1 MTTGIIMLI
10 IFLIMALLM
19 YLEKISTIL
28 VLPLM
33 AFLFAVVAITS
44 NLITG
49 GVPHPEPD
57 KTYTILQDIYLIF
70 LQYWN
75 TITNIFSEGAVK
87 LSKVII
93 TTIFG
98 GMLAIYIKNL
108 KIAEKMIYWTA
119 EFAGD
124 KPFIIGISLFV
135 VTMILFSSVGGLG
148 AVIMIGTIILPILGS
163 VGIAPIA
170 GAGIFLFGICAGG
183 TINPG
188 NMQLYIETFK
198 IPQDEVI
205 RFAKFVLLIY
215 IGCAF
220 LWMLFTVRRSS
231 VSNFWAEKL
240 PKPKTELSPLSF
252 TAPVFP
258 VVLVFF
264 FKVEPISAFI
274 ISLIY
279 TFAVSIKRST
289 VRLFCKSLI
298 EGAQAVMP
306 ASILMI
312 GIGILLQ
319 SVLNENVNMH
329 LKPILNSIVPNNAL
343 TYIIGFSLAA
353 PLALYRGP
361 LNVWGLGFGFGT
373 LITATGILPPAAVMG
388 MLISVG
394 MVQGVCDPTNTHN
407 VWIASYQ
414 GITPNYIL
422 RRMIPFVWIA
432 AAVLIVISAA
442 LYMGK

>member
-1 MTTGIIMLI
+1 MTTGIIMIL
-10 IFLIMALLM
+10 IFLFMALMM

-44 NLITG
+44 NLFNNGIPETPADVNSIKFVIT
-49 GVPHPEPD
+49 
-57 KTYTILQDIYLIF
+57 YIF
-70 LQYWN
+70 GEYW
-75 TITNIFSEGAVK
+75 TTVTKIFAEGSVR
-87 LSKVII
+87 LGSVII

-124 KPFIIGISLFV
+124 KPFVIGLSLFI
-135 VTMILFSSVGGLG
+135 VTAILFSSVGGLG
-148 AVIMIGTIILPILGS
+148 AVIMIGTIILPILSS
-163 VGIAPIA
+163 VGIQPIA
-170 GAGIFLFGICAGG
+170 GAGIFLLGICAGG
-183 TINPG
+183 TLNPAG
-188 NMQLYIETFK
+188 MKLYIETFK
-198 IPQDEVI
+198 IPQEVVVG
-205 RFAKFVLLIY
+205 FAKYALVVY
-215 IGCAF
+215 IGCA
-220 LWMLFTVRRSS
+220 LVWMIITVRQST
-231 VSNFWAEKL
+231 VSNFWAEKI
-240 PKPKTELSPLSF
+240 KQQKTELSVFSF
-252 TAPVFP
+252 LAPVVP

-264 FKVEPISAFI
+264 FKVDPIAAFI

-279 TFAVSIKRST
+279 TFAVSIRRSS

-306 ASILMI
+306 ACILMI

-319 SVLNENVNMH
+319 CVLNENVNIH
-329 LKPILNSIVPNNAL
+329 LKPILNSVIPSKWI
-343 TYIIGFSLAA
+343 TYVIGFGLVA

-361 LNVWGLGFGFGT
+361 LNVWGLGFGLGA
-373 LITATGILPPAAVMG
+373 LILASGILPAQAVMG

-422 RRMIPFVWIA
+422 RRTLPFVWIS
-432 AAVLIVISAA
+432 AVVLLTISAT
-442 LYMGK
+442 LFLGK